1 METLDFSRRGVLLD
15 DEQLG
20 PYPLEKLRRVD
31 RLTTELV
38 GEAPRVH
45 KKEMA
50 FAKARWG
57 GFGEAVKKNMED
69 FTVRVPIGAS
79 FFHFQKY
86 LNDYPENPV
95 AEEKAPLP

>member
-1 METLDFSRRGVLLD
+1 METMDFSRRGVLLD

-45 KKEMA
+45 EKEMA
-50 FAKARWG
+50 FAKAR
-57 GFGEAVKKNMED
+57 
-69 FTVRVPIGAS
+69 
-79 FFHFQKY
+79 
-86 LNDYPENPV
+86 
-95 AEEKAPLP
+95 